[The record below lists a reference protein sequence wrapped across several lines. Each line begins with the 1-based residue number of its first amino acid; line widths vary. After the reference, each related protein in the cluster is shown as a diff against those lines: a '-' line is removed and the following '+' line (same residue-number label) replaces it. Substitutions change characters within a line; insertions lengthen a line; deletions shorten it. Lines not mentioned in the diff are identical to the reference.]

1 MSHNFSENLLL
12 GLNDRQKEAVQ
23 ATEGALL
30 ILAGAGSGKTK
41 VVTHRIAN
49 LIGQGVAPGSI
60 LAITFTNK
68 AAGEMQKRVGKLLGH
83 DEHETLNHFS
93 GLPAGACGPARLGR
107 TPFLSTFH
115 SLGVYLLREAGSAI
129 GLPRSFSIL
138 DSEDALAIVKGC
150 LKTLALDPKQY
161 QPSKMLALISRY
173 KNEFLTPA
181 DLFEEGE
188 ESPFIRTILNIWE
201 VYDAA
206 LKEHKAVDFDDL
218 IVLPVR
224 LFEKHPAILEQF
236 QERWHYIHID
246 EYQDTNRPQYL
257 LVKLL
262 AAKYRNVCAV
272 GDIDQSIYG
281 WRGADFK
288 NIMDFEKDYPET
300 KVVTLEQN
308 YRSTQNILEAA
319 NAVIVKNRLR
329 KPKNL
334 FTEAE
339 LGGRIKLFSASNELE
354 EARFIAENAARA
366 IRSGVAPEKIAVL
379 YRTNFQS
386 RVIEEAFLGR
396 NLPYQLIGV
405 KFYERKE
412 VKDIL
417 AYIRAALNGDDLLSI
432 KRAINTPPRG
442 IGKVLL
448 TKFLAKDALSGK
460 EAAKVGEFQ
469 NILAKVASTARAKIA
484 SEAMRETLA
493 LSGYQD
499 FLNDGTEEG
508 EMRLGNLKELVTLA
522 KRYDAAPAPQ
532 GLEALLT
539 DAALMADQDTL
550 KEDKKA
556 VRLMTVHAAKGLEF
570 HTVFVAGMEDGL
582 FPHASLGGNEDD
594 EVRGEEERRLF
605 YVAVTRA
612 ERELYLSHAFFRTI
626 FGMKQVSRPSRFI
639 ADLPPHLVDSLDPDN
654 AVPEERDLVTD
665 EHPNEEFPIINL

>member
-1 MSHNFSENLLL
+1 MDKNFSENLLS

-68 AAGEMQKRVGKLLGH
+68 AAGEMQKRVGRLLGH
-83 DEHETLNHFS
+83 DEREALNHFS
-93 GLPAGACGPARLGR
+93 GH

-138 DSEDALAIVKGC
+138 DSEDSLAIIKEC

-161 QPSKMLALISRY
+161 QPAKMRSLISRY
-173 KNEFLTPA
+173 KNDFLTPA

-188 ESPFIRTILNIWE
+188 ESPFVRTILNIWE

-224 LFEKHPAILEQF
+224 LFEKHPEILEKF

-288 NIMDFEKDYPET
+288 NIMDFEKDYPEA
-300 KVVTLEQN
+300 KIVTLEQN

-319 NAVIVKNRLR
+319 NAVIIKNRLR

-339 LGGRIKLFSASNELE
+339 LGHRIKLFSAANELE
-354 EARFIAENAARA
+354 EARFIAENAAHA
-366 IRSGVAPEKIAVL
+366 IRAGLAPEKIAVL

-448 TKFLAKDALSGK
+448 TKFLAKDVLSSK

-469 NILAKVASTARAKIA
+469 NILVKVAAVAHTKIT
-484 SEAMRETLA
+484 SEAMREILKI
-493 LSGYQD
+493 SGYQD

-550 KEDKKA
+550 KENHKA

-654 AVPEERDLVTD
+654 AIPAETDLTTPD
-665 EHPNEEFPIINL
+665 EHPADELPSITL